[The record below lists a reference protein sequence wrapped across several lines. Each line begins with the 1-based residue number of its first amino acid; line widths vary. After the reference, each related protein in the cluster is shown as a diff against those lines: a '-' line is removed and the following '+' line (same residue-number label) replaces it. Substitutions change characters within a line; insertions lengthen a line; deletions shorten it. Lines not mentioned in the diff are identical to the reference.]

1 MWRESGV
8 FGVFLKLM
16 APESHKDTF
25 PIWKK
30 NWKIYRVS
38 LPIELY
44 SKEAAMQVRILS
56 PDLYTYGAMLIGGIV
71 RSTGAEVTISRE
83 LSPGK
88 DTVFLSLYSTQ
99 HLLQP
104 RIRSFVRQHREAG
117 GTVYIGGPVSSV
129 PGMVI
134 GELSPDAIVVGEGEV
149 TVRRL
154 VSEGLHPE
162 LPGVAYREDNGSI
175 RVNSPDIPPT
185 LERPLP
191 LIPEDIGSQS
201 IRGANVY
208 IETHRGCLGACTF
221 CQVPRFF
228 GHTIRSRS
236 LDEIVTEARAFRER
250 GVARIS
256 ISGGTGSLYRYE
268 DGKINTG
275 AFVELLR
282 ELARVMGEK
291 NVSAPD
297 IRVDCINDEV
307 LEAIRDYT
315 IGWVFFGIESGSDA
329 ILHLMGKGTTV
340 ARMKAAVEECRNH
353 RLRVAGSFIVGYP
366 TETQKD
372 YEQTKSFVAEMQL
385 DDVFV
390 SIAEPIPGTP
400 LARLAL
406 GTPKDMNPTYIPTE
420 GEYKSLHLTESEAR
434 CFDLMMH
441 ADLFKPRLHVVT
453 DQIYSTYLQESRK
466 QGSEIRAVTDLL
478 HKYRDLIA

>member
-1 MWRESGV
+1 M
-8 FGVFLKLM
+8 L
-16 APESHKDTF
+16 A
-25 PIWKK
+25 
-30 NWKIYRVS
+30 
-38 LPIELY
+38 
-44 SKEAAMQVRILS
+44 RILS

-71 RSTGAEVTISRE
+71 RSSGADVTISRE
-83 LSPGK
+83 LAPGN

-104 RIRSFVRQHREAG
+104 RVRSFVRQHREAG

-129 PGMVI
+129 PEIVV
-134 GELSPDAIVVGEGEV
+134 GELAPDAVVIGEGEV

-154 VSEGLHPE
+154 VSEGFSPGLPGIACREDDGSVRVNPPE
-162 LPGVAYREDNGSI
+162 LPPS
-175 RVNSPDIPPT
+175 

-191 LIPEDIGSQS
+191 LIPPDIGSQS

-228 GHTIRSRS
+228 GHTIRSRG
-236 LDEIVTEARAFRER
+236 LDEIIGEAKAFREK

-282 ELARVMGEK
+282 ELAGVMGPK

-307 LEAIRDYT
+307 LDAIRDYT
-315 IGWVFFGIESGSDA
+315 IGWVFFGIESGSDT
-329 ILHLMGKGTTV
+329 ILHQMGKGATV
-340 ARMKAAVEECRNH
+340 ARVKDAVEECRNH
-353 RLRVAGSFIVGYP
+353 HLNVAGSFIVGYP
-366 TETQKD
+366 TETPED
-372 YEQTKSFVAEMQL
+372 YEQTRSFIAEMQL

-406 GTPKDMNPTYIPTE
+406 GTPRDKNPTYVPTE
-420 GEYKSLHLTESEAR
+420 GEYKSLHLMESEAR

-441 ADLFKPRLHVVT
+441 ADTFKPRLHVVT
-453 DQIYSTYLQESRK
+453 DQVFSTYLRESRN
-466 QGSEIRAVTDLL
+466 QGSDIRAVTELL
-478 HKYRDLIA
+478 LKYRGLIT